1 MSKNKGK
8 TTLVAPAAN
17 VDETLQ
23 TSQEIAPVEGAEE
36 IAVVDGVEESETTT
50 SDEGSEEQAADFTPE
65 VSEGD
70 TDADAAV
77 DLNKASEEPAADEGQ
92 AGALVAESNDTIAP
106 ATGEMSAAD
115 AETDSG
121 SDQLEEEVIVDVST
135 PAVDETAPAVTFA
148 VPDVPELTPVAGELP
163 AVTQLFY
170 DLIDSYV
177 DKMRP
182 GVRVS
187 DAEGRQNQRGL
198 LRIYQQVLARD
209 GEEFVT
215 AMNALLA
222 RFNDHRGLTFG
233 EEYVFRFL
241 GAAGFEANQSKLFQT
256 FTTLCMRICD
266 PQSRALRINQDINQ
280 AAVLDKLLNEEQRQR
295 LQGYLQSYL

>member
-8 TTLVAPAAN
+8 TTLTAPGQAPAA
-17 VDETLQ
+17 DETLQ
-23 TSQEIAPVEGAEE
+23 ASQDAAP
-36 IAVVDGVEESETTT
+36 VDGVEENETAAPA
-50 SDEGSEEQAADFTPE
+50 EGSEEQAVDFTPE

-70 TDADAAV
+70 PV
-77 DLNKASEEPAADEGQ
+77 EPAADEDQ
-92 AGALVAESNDTIAP
+92 TGALVAESDDAFVT
-106 ATGEMSAAD
+106 ATGELSGVD
-115 AETDSG
+115 AETDAG
-121 SDQLEEEVIVDVST
+121 SDLLDEEVIVDVST
-135 PAVDETAPAVTFA
+135 PAVDSEAPAITFA

-163 AVTQLFY
+163 AVTQFFY

-187 DAEGRQNQRGL
+187 EAEGRQYQRGL

-215 AMNALLA
+215 AMNALLT

-241 GAAGFEANQSKLFQT
+241 AVAGFEANQSKFFQT

-266 PQSRALRINQDINQ
+266 PQSRALRISQDINL

>member
-1 MSKNKGK
+1 MSKNNKGK
-8 TTLVAPAAN
+8 TSFVASEQAPG

-23 TSQEIAPVEGAEE
+23 ANQADASDEGTEE
-36 IAVVDGVEESETTT
+36 TVVADGVEENGNVT
-50 SDEGSEEQAADFTPE
+50 SEEQ
-65 VSEGD
+65 
-70 TDADAAV
+70 AV
-77 DLNKASEEPAADEGQ
+77 DLNKDSEEPAADEGQ
-92 AGALVAESNDTIAP
+92 AGAPSVEGDESIDP
-106 ATGEMSAAD
+106 ATGENLGAA
-115 AETDSG
+115 AESNEG
-121 SDQLEEEVIVDVST
+121 NDQLEEEVIVDVST
-135 PAVDETAPAVTFA
+135 PAIDEAGPAVTFA
-148 VPDVPELTPVAGELP
+148 VPEVPELTPVVGTMP
-163 AVTQLFY
+163 AVTQFFY
-170 DLIDSYV
+170 DLVDSYV

-187 DAEGRQNQRGL
+187 EAEGRQYQRGL

-266 PQSRALRINQDINQ
+266 PQSRALRISQDINQ